1 MRLSITYHA
10 EYRYEKPV
18 SLSPQVIRLFPRDM
32 LHARVES
39 FRFETDNS
47 ADVHWRRDLF
57 DNQVARCFYPREL
70 DTLVLT
76 LKAGLEIKERNPFGF
91 LLEARA
97 LSLPVQYDDRERRLL
112 AAYFDGSAA
121 VLPHALIPSDG
132 LPTVE
137 ALLAMNHWI
146 HKNIAYERREE
157 GEAFTPE
164 ETLQRGRGACR
175 DTAVLL
181 AAAVRA
187 RGLAARLA
195 SGYLWESTSHPA
207 DRKAESALHAWT
219 EVYLPGAGWLA
230 LDPSNGV
237 LTDHHYL
244 TAAVGV
250 SPVDIAP
257 VAGVYFGQEWIPG
270 RLKTSLRIERIQ
282 EGGPGD
288 IPSPRSESPDT
299 DGTGGA

>member
-39 FRFETDNS
+39 FRFATDHS

-70 DTLVLT
+70 DSLVLT
-76 LKAGLEIKERNPFGF
+76 LEAGLEITEHNPFGF

-97 LSLPVQYDDRERRLL
+97 LSLPVRYDDRERRLL
-112 AAYFDGSAA
+112 AAYFDGAGA
-121 VLPHALIPSDG
+121 LLPDALFPSDG
-132 LPTVE
+132 LPTLE
-137 ALLAMNHWI
+137 ALLTMNQWI
-146 HKNIAYERREE
+146 HENIAYERREE

-181 AAAVRA
+181 AAALRA

-195 SGYLWESTSHPA
+195 SGYLWESTSDPA

-250 SPVDIAP
+250 SPADITP
-257 VAGVYFGQEWIPG
+257 VAGVYFGQESIPG
-270 RLKTSLRIERIQ
+270 ALKASLRIDRLQ
-282 EGGPGD
+282 EGAPGGSS
-288 IPSPRSESPDT
+288 SPRSERPGQIT
-299 DGTGGA
+299 